1 MARTWVWMTWP
12 TGRGE
17 AFSCTHTQSLVLM
30 FRGVVLC
37 LRFLVKRSQGRRKV
51 PKNFRRRYFVLTAKA
66 LTYAKSRSDAP
77 LCEIPAS
84 DLLAVERV
92 DDQAFNMK
100 FVSRL

>member
-1 MARTWVWMTWP
+1 MRPSHAH
-12 TGRGE
+12 
-17 AFSCTHTQSLVLM
+17 THTQSLVAI

-37 LRFLVKRSQGRRKV
+37 LSFLVKRSQGRRKV

-66 LTYAKSRSDAP
+66 LTYAKSRSEAP

-100 FVSRL
+100 FVSLY

>member
-1 MARTWVWMTWP
+1 MRPSHSHLP
-12 TGRGE
+12 TVAGSDIQR
-17 AFSCTHTQSLVLM
+17 CHTI
-30 FRGVVLC
+30 C

-77 LCEIPAS
+77 LCVIPAS

-100 FVSRL
+100 FVSV